1 MVRSVKSNN
10 RGLTLVEVMIALL
23 VALVIFLALMQTA
36 LIGIDANMRNVLR
49 DEAVSV
55 AAEKMD
61 LERDMAFSSVVSET
75 PPTVYR
81 QVRNVNVPFYP
92 NITIWDLDANNKMIN
107 VRVTWQ
113 WKGDNY
119 SHSISTIRKGS

>member
-1 MVRSVKSNN
+1 MVRSVKSNSQ
-10 RGLTLVEVMIALL
+10 GLTLVEVMIALL

-55 AAEKMD
+55 AAERMD

-75 PPTVYR
+75 PPPVYR
-81 QVRNVNVPFYP
+81 QVRNVNVPFYEDIF
-92 NITIWDLDANNKMIN
+92 ITDLDANNKIIN

-119 SHSISTIRKGS
+119 SHSISTIRKG

>member
-1 MVRSVKSNN
+1 VIPIAFRNN

-55 AAEKMD
+55 AADMMD
-61 LERDMAFSSVVSET
+61 LERNKAFSSVVSET
-75 PPTVYR
+75 PPPVYR
-81 QVRNVNVPFYP
+81 QVRNVNVPFYEDIF
-92 NITIWDLDANNKMIN
+92 ITDLDANNKIIN

-119 SHSISTIRKGS
+119 SHSISTIRKG

>member
-1 MVRSVKSNN
+1 MVRAVKSNSQ
-10 RGLTLVEVMIALL
+10 GLTLVEVMIALL

-75 PPTVYR
+75 PPPVYR
-81 QVRNVNVPFYP
+81 HVRNVNVPFYA
-92 NITIWDLDANNKMIN
+92 NITITDLDATNKMIN

-119 SHSISTIRKGS
+119 SHSISTIRKG